1 MHVVVRVWQSED
13 NLLSLR
19 VTLRESTHIVMFGS
33 QCLSPMSLLTSAV
46 VVNFDVNIFGLGA
59 A

>member
-13 NLLSLR
+13 NLLSLH

-33 QCLSPMSLLTSAV
+33 QCLSPMSLLASAV
-46 VVNFDVNIFGLGA
+46 MVNFDVNIFGLGA